1 MMPLAYCAW
10 HVCSGLRR
18 FRIQLGLYNA
28 RNITWSLAR
37 GVTVDKSSVR
47 FTGSA
52 AVLLVRDV
60 QKALEHYRDALGFTP
75 IVATPE
81 PPTFALLRRGEGAVV
96 LQHADDPSVIVP
108 YWTVQSKTSNV
119 YFWVDDAESLYEE
132 YQGRGAKIDWALY
145 DTPWGTREF
154 GVQDIDGYDLA
165 FSQALT

>member
-132 YQGRGAKIDWALY
+132 YQGRGGKDRLGAVRHSLGDARVWR
-145 DTPWGTREF
+145 PGHRW
-154 GVQDIDGYDLA
+154 V
-165 FSQALT
+165 